1 MSLTTMKRK
10 SVILYG
16 ANKSGKPNTTLGY
29 ISYQGCAMPGI
40 DDVPGRWTVA
50 LGNNGFSL
58 NGSHRNVGYVGKN
71 YAMSKMGTKFR
82 GVHPIGYGGT
92 NGRYPLAEPYLNAL
106 EVITLGNQFELV
118 KPSVLSTR
126 GMLEK
131 KLQRIFNG
139 QYPTN
144 VVKNI
149 ATGNLTENFS
159 QGNYLEKLSS
169 ANACV
174 LGVDKPAQT
183 GECKNQCF
191 SRNSIIKRPFNT
203 VTANAPYTKV
213 LHIPV
218 DQSTY
223 LLTLGH
229 RCALNPLSSN
239 AGHVPLA
246 FNGNKKC
253 GGC

>member
-16 ANKSGKPNTTLGY
+16 SNQSGKGNNSTLGY
-29 ISYQGCAMPGI
+29 VMNRGCTAPASSL
-40 DDVPGRWTVA
+40 A
-50 LGNNGFSL
+50 LGNNGFSV
-58 NGSHRNVGYVGKN
+58 NGSHRNVGYVGKS
-71 YAMSKMGTKFR
+71 YGMSKMGTKFR
-82 GVHPIGYGGT
+82 GLHPIGYGGT
-92 NGRYPLAEPYLNAL
+92 LGKYYYAEPYFNAL
-106 EVITLGNQFELV
+106 EAQTLGNQFELV

-131 KLQRIFNG
+131 KLQCIMNG

-149 ATGNLTENFS
+149 VTGNLTDNRS
-159 QGNYLEKLSS
+159 QGNYLRRLSS

-191 SRNSIIKRPFNT
+191 SRNSIIKRPFDT

-223 LLTLGH
+223 LLTLDH
-229 RCALNPLSSN
+229 RCSTNPLSSN
-239 AGHVPLA
+239 AGHLPLA
-246 FNGNKKC
+246 TNGNKKC